1 MALRH
6 LALVPAAV
14 AALALPAGAAES
26 ERDTARYVS
35 GPHDTRLLAPPATAE
50 KVDFVVRAGSR
61 PVSGH
66 VRIFSVH
73 GTRQYESE
81 PYRIKA
87 GGTYR
92 LTGRRLPAAKV
103 RISYSV
109 GLRGKDRRRVV
120 FTVARPQPATSA
132 TAAHVR

>member
-14 AALALPAGAAES
+14 AALVIPAAAAEP
-26 ERDTARYVS
+26 ERDTARFVP
-35 GPHDTRLLAPPATAE
+35 GPHGTQLLAPPAVADE
-50 KVDFVVRAGSR
+50 FDFVVRAGRR

-66 VRIFSVH
+66 VRIFSAT
-73 GTRQYESE
+73 GSRQYESE

-92 LTGRRLPAAKV
+92 LTGRRVPAAKV
-103 RISYSV
+103 RVSYSV

-120 FTVARPQPATSA
+120 FTVARPEPATTA
-132 TAAHVR
+132 AAAHVR